1 MAEGGFRG
9 QLFMECFNP
18 KKLPNPQV
26 IKEQHLCQYQNPII
40 GGRSESDKDR
50 MISGPFK
57 MNPNKELLVPIDR
70 KKSELLY
77 QNFEISIHWYSFTSG
92 ENF

>member
-1 MAEGGFRG
+1 LLLLITFAET
-9 QLFMECFNP
+9 EP
-18 KKLPNPQV
+18 I
-26 IKEQHLCQYQNPII
+26 IKEQHLCQYQNPIV
-40 GGRSESDKDR
+40 GGRSESDEDR

-77 QNFEISIHWYSFTSG
+77 QNFAISIRWCSSKSG
-92 ENF
+92 KNS